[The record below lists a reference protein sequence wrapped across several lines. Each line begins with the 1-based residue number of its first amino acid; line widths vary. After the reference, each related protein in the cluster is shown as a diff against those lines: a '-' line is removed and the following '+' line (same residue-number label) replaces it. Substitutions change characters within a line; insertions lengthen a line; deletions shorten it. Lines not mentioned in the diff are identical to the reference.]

1 MQQPGRWFAS
11 YWAWQLKYEHKR
23 LRRWRQEIGMAATGR
38 VLEVGCG
45 TGANFRHYTPAATRI
60 VAIDPSPYMLA
71 RARAEARRRRRPIEL
86 VRASAEALPFRDGVF
101 DTAVSTANMCTI
113 PDPARA
119 LREIRRTLP
128 TGGTYRF
135 YDHVLYDHAFGRF
148 CQRLAD
154 PMSTWL
160 GAGCHVNRDVEA
172 LVRAAG
178 FREVRTTFAKV
189 LPPVPPL
196 VFLRPHVLGVAEA

>member
-1 MQQPGRWFAS
+1 MQPGRWFAA
-11 YWAWQLKYEHKR
+11 YWAWQLKFEHKR
-23 LRRWRQEIGMAATGR
+23 LRRWRQEIGSAANGR

-45 TGANFRHYTPAATRI
+45 TGANFRHYTAGAQHI
-60 VAIDPSPYMLA
+60 VALDPSPHMLS
-71 RARAEARRRRRPIEL
+71 RARAEAERLRKRVDF
-86 VRASAEALPFRDGVF
+86 VRGSAEALPFRDGAF

-119 LREIRRTLP
+119 LGEIRRTLRP
-128 TGGTYRF
+128 GGAYRF

-148 CQRLAD
+148 WQRIAD
-154 PMSTWL
+154 PVSTWL

-178 FREVRTTFAKV
+178 FSEVRTTFAKV
-189 LPPVPPL
+189 LPPLPPL
-196 VFLRPHVLGVAEA
+196 VFLRPHVLGVALA